1 MKTIKNRI
9 LHLAI
14 LIGLSA
20 LLYGIASG
28 QTKETGRLFDTTMT
42 RYLTTGTFFAN
53 DTILSVETDTVKVKV
68 SYPMKWLWLE
78 YVGVKELWCIKK
90 KENWRFKYSQWNYTY
105 YDDNWKKIELP
116 KIYFRWAN

>member
-90 KENWRFKYSQWNYTY
+90 KENWN
-105 YDDNWKKIELP
+105 IAE
-116 KIYFRWAN
+116 